1 MQTSLHLGSSASLA
15 LGHRDQATSDSSH
28 QGSCNEGCLHAE
40 RFVQLLG
47 GHAAE
52 AEEEDAR
59 RKQHGLSET
68 RQVIVV
74 RQFCTQTVM
83 WVELGQGHSIMRAHM

>member
-1 MQTSLHLGSSASLA
+1 MQTSLHPGSSASLA
-15 LGHRDQATSDSSH
+15 LGHRDQATRNSSH
-28 QGSCNEGCLHAE
+28 QGSCNEGCLQAE

-59 RKQHGLSET
+59 RKEHGLSET
-68 RQVIVV
+68 RQAVV
-74 RQFCTQTVM
+74 VGKFFAAK
-83 WVELGQGHSIMRAHM
+83 HII